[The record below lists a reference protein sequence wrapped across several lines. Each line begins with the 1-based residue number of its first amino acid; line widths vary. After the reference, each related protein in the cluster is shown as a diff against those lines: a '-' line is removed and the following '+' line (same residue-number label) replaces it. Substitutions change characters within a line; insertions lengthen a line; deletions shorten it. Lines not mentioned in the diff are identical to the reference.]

1 MFCFSSVGQVVEV
14 NLLCGFNLHF
24 TLCKLPVISS
34 YTCRSVSI
42 LWLMLNSP
50 PCLLERYQSKML
62 VLALLVHN
70 MLLLV
75 VCSPLL
81 PPPPSLK
88 SYMKPCSVFLFISVW
103 SYMDF
108 SLVCVCVVR
117 MRPLQP
123 SMPSESA
130 LTMSILYTHCT
141 LDLVS
146 RLRCIAAPS
155 ASVALCYLRGHCLA
169 RKWRL
174 VLQSTYRYWTG
185 SFTWK

>member
-1 MFCFSSVGQVVEV
+1 
-14 NLLCGFNLHF
+14 
-24 TLCKLPVISS
+24 
-34 YTCRSVSI
+34 
-42 LWLMLNSP
+42 
-50 PCLLERYQSKML
+50 
-62 VLALLVHN
+62 
-70 MLLLV
+70 
-75 VCSPLL
+75 
-81 PPPPSLK
+81 
-88 SYMKPCSVFLFISVW
+88 
-103 SYMDF
+103 MDF

-169 RKWRL
+169 KSDGLYCKVLIDTGPVLSPGNSRTHGWLSGL
-174 VLQSTYRYWTG
+174 VSLCAFFHGNSEVNDKIK
-185 SFTWK
+185 SIICKFI